1 MICISFRSARAL
13 AVFAVLALAVQ
24 AAPVRAEEATFP
36 PGSRVGL
43 VPPPGMAVSKTFD
56 GFADPAKDAAIL
68 IAVLPAGAFA
78 EIEKVLDTDALKKQG
93 VTVEKR
99 ESLQLSFGRGI
110 LLIGRQV
117 ADKAHYRKWL
127 LVASANDLTAMVTV
141 QVPDPDDSYTD
152 AALRASLATLAVR
165 ATVPEA
171 EELGLLPFEVG
182 DLAGFRVD
190 DVLRGRALVLHDVP
204 AAADTGKDG
213 SKDGSKDASKDASK
227 EASKEANKETNSH
240 GVEARM
246 LIAAVPGGPPEAD
259 QRAEFA
265 RLMFNEI
272 GGIKQ
277 VRVVLSEPL
286 RINGQPGFQTMAEAQ
301 DVRTGSDVRVIQW
314 LRFGGGGYLQ
324 MVAIGSADGWTAMLT
339 RLRAVRDSVELK

>member
-1 MICISFRSARAL
+1 MICTSFRSARVLVVL
-13 AVFAVLALAVQ
+13 AVLGLAIH
-24 AAPVRAEEATFP
+24 AAPARTEEAVFP

-43 VPPPGMAVSKTFD
+43 VPPPGMTASKTFD

-68 IAVLPAGAFA
+68 IAVLPAAAFA

-99 ESLQLSFGRGI
+99 EPMQLSFGHGI
-110 LLIGRQV
+110 LLVGRQV
-117 ADKAHYRKWL
+117 AEKTHYRKWL
-127 LVASANDLTAMVTV
+127 LVASGDDLTAMVTV
-141 QVPDPDDSYTD
+141 QVPDPDDAYSD
-152 AALRASLATLAVR
+152 AALRASLATLAIR
-165 ATVPEA
+165 ATVPET
-171 EELGLLPFEVG
+171 EELNLLPFAVG

-190 DVLRGRALVLHDVP
+190 DILRGRALMLRDP
-204 AAADTGKDG
+204 PPAADTGK
-213 SKDGSKDASKDASK
+213 
-227 EASKEANKETNSH
+227 EANSH
-240 GVEARM
+240 GVDARM

-272 GGIKQ
+272 GGIRQ
-277 VRVVLSEPL
+277 VRIVMSEPL
-286 RINGQPGFQTMAEAQ
+286 RINGQPGFLSMAEAQ

-324 MVAIGSADGWTAMLT
+324 MVGFGSADGWTTMLS
-339 RLRAVRDSVELK
+339 RLRTVRDSVELK

>member
-1 MICISFRSARAL
+1 MCISFRSARAL

-117 ADKAHYRKWL
+117 ADKAHYRNGCW
-127 LVASANDLTAMVTV
+127 
-141 QVPDPDDSYTD
+141 
-152 AALRASLATLAVR
+152 SL
-165 ATVPEA
+165 
-171 EELGLLPFEVG
+171 
-182 DLAGFRVD
+182 
-190 DVLRGRALVLHDVP
+190 
-204 AAADTGKDG
+204 
-213 SKDGSKDASKDASK
+213 
-227 EASKEANKETNSH
+227 
-240 GVEARM
+240 
-246 LIAAVPGGPPEAD
+246 PP
-259 QRAEFA
+259 
-265 RLMFNEI
+265 MI
-272 GGIKQ
+272 
-277 VRVVLSEPL
+277 
-286 RINGQPGFQTMAEAQ
+286 
-301 DVRTGSDVRVIQW
+301 
-314 LRFGGGGYLQ
+314 
-324 MVAIGSADGWTAMLT
+324 
-339 RLRAVRDSVELK
+339 